1 LIISFEGRQC
11 VYLKSL
17 ELQGFKSFPDKT
29 KLTFEGGATVI
40 VGPNGSGKSNI
51 SDAMRWVLGEI
62 SSKSIR
68 GTKMEDIIFG
78 GADSRRPM
86 GYAEVSVTFDNT
98 GMLGRLD
105 CPYDE
110 VTVTRR
116 YYRSGE
122 SEYYINRRAVR
133 LRDIYE
139 LFMNTGVG
147 RDGYSIIG
155 QGKIAEIISRKSD
168 ERRSIFED
176 ASGIAKY
183 RHKKSET
190 ERQLANTEDNMTRI
204 NDVFAEVAAQV
215 VPLEKEA
222 EKAKKAIEL
231 LETKK
236 RVDVQLWLFDTE
248 RLREDVS
255 KCEESFRNAE
265 FDLRNAEDSVKAL
278 EVQSDRLFE
287 ISQNN
292 QTESENLLSEIRR
305 ETEIC
310 HGLDSAYGITETN
323 ILHTKEMIAGAEGI
337 AASAQKSAETET
349 EANAKRAEKLSEL
362 GATLRAKENDYET
375 LRGEQVKVA
384 EQARELEF
392 GIDKALSD
400 IRALE
405 GELASVNARI
415 EFIENSTESDS
426 DKNSSVLR
434 EIENYEKQSSD
445 MRAQSERI
453 RSSVEE
459 YDTATAESARQ
470 VDLLTADLADLYSER
485 QDDNEALTSMKLRRD
500 SLNQRIDTFKT
511 MEQQFE
517 GYSGSVRHVMKKYAE
532 GEITDRYGVKCG
544 KIYGPLS
551 TLIKVDD
558 KYITAIETALGPNL
572 QHIVVEDESV
582 AKAAMFHLKKAE
594 AGRATF
600 FPLTSMKGQ
609 SATAEMNEAMGYEG
623 YIAVADE
630 LVGAEKKFSEI
641 LSGLLGRTL
650 VFDTIDHANNMA
662 KSLKY
667 RVKAVT
673 LDGQQINVGGS
684 FTGGSVR
691 QNGNILGRA
700 AEIKRLEGELSEL
713 LKKIDKSEGE
723 LRKLA
728 EKIKETE
735 DDKDSLEQKISL
747 IKVMRDSE
755 NNRLEQ
761 ITAKLEAN
769 DALIAKLRADYGDL
783 LREREQYE
791 EDKKNLAVRRT
802 ELDGQISEISA
813 ARADMDVKKNEA
825 LDKKT
830 EAEEKMTAALIAINE
845 IKKDIETEERMT
857 EESEARIGEFVAAK
871 VEQLSR
877 IEFLNQRISEYEKEK
892 ADNRD
897 AYADSAKRLEELG
910 EKRTKLEDG
919 NAEFKRKI
927 SEVTARTREKL
938 QQKELIFKEYTRYE
952 NRLANLRV
960 EQDKLATRLW
970 DEHELT
976 RGDAVALGYP
986 ALTAETRGE
995 AAAKQTECRNKLRV
1009 LGNVDL
1015 DAVSKY
1021 KEVKSRYD
1029 YMEGQIKDLEAS
1041 RADLL
1046 DIIGKLEGEME
1057 TSFMESFNK
1066 INENFNRTFSELFGG
1081 GSAEI
1086 TLSDPENVLES
1097 GIEIKAAPPGKIIK
1111 NLVQLSGG
1119 EQSFIA
1125 IALFFAILQVNP
1137 TPFCILDEIEAAL
1150 DEVNVARFAE
1160 YIKRYSN
1167 GTQFIMITHRRGTME
1182 AANRLYGV
1190 TMPER
1195 GISKVLELNVDDI
1208 SKKKGDDWDG
1218 IFG

>member
-1 LIISFEGRQC
+1 M
-11 VYLKSL
+11 YLKSL

-29 KLTFEGGATVI
+29 KLTFEGGTTVI

-51 SDAMRWVLGEI
+51 SDAMRWVLGEV

-86 GYAEVSVTFDNT
+86 GYAEVSVTFDNS
-98 GMLGRLD
+98 GMIGRLD

-122 SEYYINRRAVR
+122 SEYFINRRAVR

-190 ERQLANTEDNMTRI
+190 ERRLAATEDNMTRI
-204 NDVFAEVAAQV
+204 NDVFAEVSAQV

-231 LETKK
+231 LDTKK
-236 RVDVQLWLFDTE
+236 RVDVQLWLYDTE
-248 RLREDVS
+248 KLRADLT
-255 KCEESFRNAE
+255 KYEETFRNAS
-265 FDLRNAEDSVKAL
+265 FDLQNAEDSVKAL
-278 EVQSDRLFE
+278 EVQNDRLFE
-287 ISQNN
+287 ISRSN
-292 QTESENLLSEIRR
+292 QTESEQL
-305 ETEIC
+305 
-310 HGLDSAYGITETN
+310 LDSIREQTDVNHRLDSEYRIGETN
-323 ILHTKEMIAGAEGI
+323 ILHTRAMIAAAEGAWESANKSILAEEQGSTARAQKIAELGQSLAAKEQEHLAAEQEQKI
-337 AASAQKSAETET
+337 AAEKA
-349 EANAKRAEKLSEL
+349 RA
-362 GATLRAKENDYET
+362 
-375 LRGEQVKVA
+375 
-384 EQARELEF
+384 LEF
-392 GIDKALSD
+392 DIDRALSD
-400 IRALE
+400 VRALE
-405 GELASVNARI
+405 SELSGVNARI
-415 EFIENSTESDS
+415 TFIENSKATDS
-426 DKNSSVLR
+426 DRNASVLR
-434 EIENYEKQSSD
+434 EIEEYEARTAEMKSQCGLI
-445 MRAQSERI
+445 EKT
-453 RSSVEE
+453 VEE
-459 YDTATAESARQ
+459 YDGITAEATEISDR
-470 VDLLTADLADLYSER
+470 LSGELAELYRSR
-485 QDDNEALTSMKLRRD
+485 HDDNEALTALRLRRD
-500 SLNQRIDTFKT
+500 SAQQRIDTFKT

-517 GYSGSVRHVMKKYAE
+517 GYSGAVRYVMKKYAE
-532 GEITDRYGVKCG
+532 KGITDRFGVPCG

-551 TLIKVDD
+551 TLIGVEDR
-558 KYITAIETALGPNL
+558 YLNAIETALGPNL

-582 AKAAMFHLKKAE
+582 AKAAMFALKKAE

-609 SATAEMNEAMGYEG
+609 TETPEMKEAMGYEG

-630 LVGAEKKFSEI
+630 LVNADEKFAKI

-650 VFDTIDHANNMA
+650 IFDNIDHATNMA
-662 KSLKY
+662 KALRY
-667 RVKAVT
+667 RVRAVT

-691 QNGNILGRA
+691 QNGNILSRA
-700 AEIKRLEGELSEL
+700 GEIKRLEGEVAEMEKTIAGKDAA
-713 LKKIDKSEGE
+713 LKKLAATI
-723 LRKLA
+723 A
-728 EKIKETE
+728 EKE
-735 DDKDSLEQKISL
+735 DDRDSADQKVSL

-761 ITAKLEAN
+761 LRAKMDAN
-769 DALIAKLRADYGDL
+769 VALTEKLRADYGDL
-783 LREREQYE
+783 LRAGEQYE
-791 EDKKNLAVRRT
+791 EDRVNLMARRT
-802 ELDGQISEISA
+802 ELEGRIIEINA

-825 LDKKT
+825 LDRK
-830 EAEEKMTAALIAINE
+830 AEIENRMTAILITMNE
-845 IKKDIETEERMT
+845 IKKDVETEERLG
-857 EESEARIGEFVAAK
+857 EESEARIESFVAGRTEQEAK
-871 VEQLSR
+871 IAELNGR
-877 IEFLNQRISEYEKEK
+877 IAEYEGAQAE
-892 ADNRD
+892 NRA
-897 AYADSAKRLEELG
+897 AYEQGSRRLDELSQQ
-910 EKRTKLEDG
+910 RSKLEAG
-919 NAEFKRKI
+919 NAEFQKKLN
-927 SEVTARTREKL
+927 EVNLKMREKL
-938 QQKELIFKEYTRYE
+938 QQKELIFQEYTRCE
-952 NRLANLRV
+952 SRLQNLRA
-960 EQDKLATRLW
+960 EQDKLSSRLW

-976 RGDAVALGYP
+976 RSDAVALGYET
-986 ALTAETRGE
+986 LTPETRPA

-1015 DAVSKY
+1015 DAVNKY
-1021 KEVKSRYD
+1021 KEVKARYD

-1041 RADLL
+1041 RADLA
-1046 DIIGKLEGEME
+1046 DIISKLEGEME
-1057 TSFMESFNK
+1057 TAFIDSFHQ
-1066 INENFNRTFSELFGG
+1066 INENFNRVFAELFGG
-1081 GSAEI
+1081 GSAELS
-1086 TLSDPENVLES
+1086 LSDPDNVLES

-1119 EQSFIA
+1119 EQAFIA

-1167 GTQFIMITHRRGTME
+1167 GTQFVMITHRRGTME

-1195 GISKVLELNVDDI
+1195 GISKVLELDVNDI
-1208 SKKKGDDWDG
+1208 SKKKGEDWDG